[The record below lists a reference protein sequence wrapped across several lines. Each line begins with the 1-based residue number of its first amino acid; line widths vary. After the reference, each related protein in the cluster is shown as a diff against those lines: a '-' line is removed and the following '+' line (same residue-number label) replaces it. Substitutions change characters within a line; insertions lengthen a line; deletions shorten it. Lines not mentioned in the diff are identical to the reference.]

1 MKSNKLIL
9 FKLKVAT
16 RKSLL
21 FFIIH
26 YFSQV
31 SLSFFFEVV
40 ARPGGGVAVVVVV
53 AAAPAATAVIFS
65 HFISLIFLLLESIS
79 KKHSRLERE
88 EKKPKTKKHGKNLE
102 NKIIGSVKR
111 RFFCR

>member
-1 MKSNKLIL
+1 MNSNKLIL

-21 FFIIH
+21 FLFIIH

-40 ARPGGGVAVVVVV
+40 ARPGGGVAVVAVAVVV

-88 EKKPKTKKHGKNLE
+88 EQKPKNTEKIWKTKL
-102 NKIIGSVKR
+102 
-111 RFFCR
+111 